1 MKSLKEQIAEL
12 NEEKVGQLPKD
23 ILDTMQTVTA
33 GLKAINLEEN
43 SVKTGDRAPEFTLP
57 DHTGVPRSL
66 ADYLHEHQVVVS
78 FYRGGW

>member
-12 NEEKVGQLPKD
+12 NEKKVDQIPKD
-23 ILDTMQTVTA
+23 ILDTMKTVTA

-43 SVKTGDRAPEFTLP
+43 SLKTGDRAPEFTLP
-57 DHTGVPRSL
+57 DHSGVDRSL
-66 ADYLHEHQVVVS
+66 SDYLHDKPLVVN

>member
-12 NEEKVGQLPKD
+12 NEEKVGQIPKD
-23 ILDTMQTVTA
+23 ILDTMQSVTA
-33 GLKAINLEEN
+33 GLKATNLEEN
-43 SVKTGDRAPEFTLP
+43 SVKIGDRAPEFTLP

-66 ADYLHEHQVVVS
+66 ADYLHDKPVVVS